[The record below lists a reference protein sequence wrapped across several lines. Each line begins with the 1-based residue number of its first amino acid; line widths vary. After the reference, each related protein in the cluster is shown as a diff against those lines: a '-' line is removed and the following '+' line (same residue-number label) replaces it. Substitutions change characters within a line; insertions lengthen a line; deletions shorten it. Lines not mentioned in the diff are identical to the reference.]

1 MNSQIVDIFLTLVLV
16 YIFSDYIIFLVK
28 SVLYGKE
35 KVYGCKNPTLAQK
48 IKVIFL
54 M

>member
-1 MNSQIVDIFLTLVLV
+1 MSNQVVNILLTLVLV
-16 YIFSDYIIFLVK
+16 YIFSAYIIFLVK

-35 KVYGCKNPTLAQK
+35 KVYGCKNPTLLQK

-54 M
+54 L

>member
-1 MNSQIVDIFLTLVLV
+1 MSNQVVNILLTLVLV
-16 YIFSDYIIFLVK
+16 YIFSAYIIFLVK

>member
-1 MNSQIVDIFLTLVLV
+1 MSNQVVNILLTLVLV
-16 YIFSDYIIFLVK
+16 YIFSAYIIFLVK

-35 KVYGCKNPTLAQK
+35 KVYGCKNPTLLQK